1 MPIDFQGL
9 SSQLNNLARTLR
21 DSLPDQR
28 ATLNEALALFNSL
41 DAITIEEAIAAQSA
55 TQRLPWLVAQPLT
68 YPLDA
73 KTPAPPIPDHFVV
86 VAADGSNMP
95 PNRHSPI
102 HFYVINTGTIWLEYG
117 GNAQCEMETHT
128 RLYFETE
135 DLFLDGDTR
144 QYPVEG
150 SRLSVRMAVEELRAL
165 RQAVEQVQARLPGI
179 PIVALLDGTLILW
192 PIQTEPEQVRTPL
205 LRMYLETLDWFA
217 EQQIPI
223 ASYISDPGSYELTN
237 LLRIALCA
245 REATCCRTLAL
256 PPNGTPL
263 AFCRS
268 LERIRDATL
277 MRHHLFPGERSTLFA
292 SMSQILEHYR
302 DHVVRF
308 FYLHTGEEIARIEI
322 PDWVA
327 QSSNL
332 LALTHAIVW
341 DQCRRSGSQPPYPP
355 ALHEAHE
362 CAVLSTHD
370 RQTLLHLLE
379 EELARHKITV
389 QWSAK
394 SMHKRLRGV

>member
-9 SSQLNNLARTLR
+9 SSQINNLAR
-21 DSLPDQR
+21 SLNEARPDQS
-28 ATLNEALALFNSL
+28 ATLNEAIALFNSL
-41 DAITIEEAIAAQSA
+41 DEATIEEAIDAQKT
-55 TQRLPWLVAQPLT
+55 TQRLPWLVAKPIT

-73 KTPAPPIPDHFVV
+73 KTPAPPMPEHFVV

-95 PNRHSPI
+95 PDRHNPI
-102 HFYVINTGTIWLEYG
+102 HFYVINTGAIWLEYG
-117 GNAQCEMETHT
+117 GDAQCEMTTQT

-135 DLFLDGDTR
+135 DLYLDGDTR

-150 SRLSVRMAVEELRAL
+150 SRLSARMAVEELRAL
-165 RQAVEQVQARLPGI
+165 RSTVEKVQTRLPGV

-192 PIQTEPEQVRTPL
+192 TIQTEPEQVRTPL

-217 EQQIPI
+217 EQRIPI
-223 ASYISDPGSYELTN
+223 ASYISEPGSYELTN

-245 REATCCRTLAL
+245 REPTCCRTLAT
-256 PPNGTPL
+256 PPSGTPL

-268 LERIRDATL
+268 LERIRDAAL
-277 MRHHLFPGERSTLFA
+277 MRRHLLPGERSTLFA

-302 DHVVRF
+302 EHKVRF
-308 FYLHTGEEIARIEI
+308 FYLHTGEEIARIET

-327 QSSNL
+327 QTPEL
-332 LALTHAIVW
+332 LALTHAAVW
-341 DQCRRSGSQPPYPP
+341 DQCSRSGTQPPYPP

-362 CAVLSTHD
+362 CAVLSTQD
-370 RQTLLHLLE
+370 RLTILHLLE
-379 EELARHKITV
+379 EELARHQITV